1 MREGIGIEGETW
13 DVRRSVG
20 VRVGTY
26 DVSRITYDREKP
38 PACRH
43 FSLRTS
49 HRSLLTPYFPA
60 MKLLLPFAALAMFT
74 ASTLAADGPIR
85 HVVHFKFKADAE
97 KAKVEKV
104 VEEFAALEK
113 KIDEIEEFEWG
124 TNVSPEG
131 LDKGFTHC
139 WVVTFKNAK
148 DRDAYLV
155 HPAHKAFVEILK
167 PVLAEALVVDFV
179 PRK

>member
-1 MREGIGIEGETW
+1 MQ
-13 DVRRSVG
+13 
-20 VRVGTY
+20 
-26 DVSRITYDREKP
+26 
-38 PACRH
+38 
-43 FSLRTS
+43 FLL
-49 HRSLLTPYFPA
+49 SLL
-60 MKLLLPFAALAMFT
+60 ALAMLT

-85 HVVHFKFKADAE
+85 HVVHFKFKPDAE
-97 KAKVEKV
+97 KAKVDKV

-113 KIDEIEEFEWG
+113 KIDEIDEFEWG

-139 WVVTFKNAK
+139 WVVTFKTAK

-155 HPAHKAFVEILK
+155 HPAHKAFVDLLK
-167 PVLAEALVVDFV
+167 PVLAEALVVDYV